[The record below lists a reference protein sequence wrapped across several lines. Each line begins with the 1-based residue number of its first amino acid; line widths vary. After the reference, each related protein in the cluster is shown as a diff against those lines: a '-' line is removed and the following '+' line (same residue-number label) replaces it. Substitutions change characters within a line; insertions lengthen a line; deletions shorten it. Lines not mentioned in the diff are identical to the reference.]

1 MDALIIGAVLIM
13 SCVIIGITLSEMQR
27 LNKECDD
34 LHRALEKV
42 EAQRDA
48 ENTRHKNLQNA
59 LRDRLEEVREALNA
73 PNTIPNTKTV
83 TISAENEELKPLHFV
98 YCMRYDER
106 KDLEEKYPTM
116 GEGARRLK
124 AQHVIMPQVMTEVEK
139 RITESFDARR
149 SETTYAVDIWV
160 HK

>member
-34 LHRALEKV
+34 LHRELEKV
-42 EAQRDA
+42 ETQRDA
-48 ENTRHKNLQNA
+48 ENTRHKNLQKA
-59 LRDRLEEVREALNA
+59 LRDRLEEVREALQA
-73 PNTIPNTKTV
+73 PSTKPA
-83 TISAENEELKPLHFV
+83 TISTEEELKPLHFV

-106 KDLEEKYPTM
+106 KELEEKYQGM

-124 AQHVIMPQVMTEVEK
+124 AQQVILPQVMTEVGK
-139 RITESFDARR
+139 RITESFDARHL
-149 SETTYAVDIWV
+149 ETTYAVDIWV

>member
-42 EAQRDA
+42 EVQRDA
-48 ENTRHKNLQNA
+48 ENTRHKNLQKA

-83 TISAENEELKPLHFV
+83 TISAENEELKPLRFV

>member
-1 MDALIIGAVLIM
+1 MDVLIIGAVLIM
-13 SCVIIGITLSEMQR
+13 SCVIIGVTLTEMQR

-34 LHRALEKV
+34 LRRELEKV
-42 EAQRDA
+42 ETQREA
-48 ENTRHKNLQNA
+48 ENTRHKNLQKA
-59 LRDRLEEVREALNA
+59 LRDRLEEVREALQA
-73 PNTIPNTKTV
+73 PGTKPAE
-83 TISAENEELKPLHFV
+83 ISIENEELKPLHFV

-124 AQHVIMPQVMTEVEK
+124 AQQVIMPQVMTEVEK
-139 RITESFDARR
+139 RITESFDARHQ
-149 SETTYAVDIWV
+149 ETTYAVDIWV

>member
-1 MDALIIGAVLIM
+1 MDVLIIGAVLIM
-13 SCVIIGITLSEMQR
+13 SCVIIGIALTEYQR

-34 LHRALEKV
+34 LRKELERV
-42 EAQRDA
+42 ETQREA
-48 ENTRHKNLQNA
+48 ENTRHKNLQKA
-59 LRDRLEEVREALNA
+59 LR
-73 PNTIPNTKTV
+73 
-83 TISAENEELKPLHFV
+83 TISTENEELKPLHFV

-139 RITESFDARR
+139 HITESFDARYQ
-149 SETTYAVDIWV
+149 ETTYAVDIWV
-160 HK
+160 RSQ

>member
-42 EAQRDA
+42 EVQRDA

-83 TISAENEELKPLHFV
+83 TISAENEELKPLRFV

>member
-1 MDALIIGAVLIM
+1 MDVLIIGAVLIM

-34 LHRALEKV
+34 LRRELEKV
-42 EAQRDA
+42 ETQREA
-48 ENTRHKNLQNA
+48 ENTRHKNLQKA
-59 LRDRLEEVREALNA
+59 LRDRLEEVREALQA
-73 PNTIPNTKTV
+73 PSTKPAE
-83 TISAENEELKPLHFV
+83 ISEENEELKPLHFV
-98 YCMRYDER
+98 YCMRYGER

-139 RITESFDARR
+139 RITESFDARHQ
-149 SETTYAVDIWV
+149 ETTYAVDIWV
-160 HK
+160 RSQ

>member
-42 EAQRDA
+42 EVQRDA

>member
-42 EAQRDA
+42 EVQRDA
-48 ENTRHKNLQNA
+48 ENTRHKNLQKA
-59 LRDRLEEVREALNA
+59 LRDRLEEVREALNT
-73 PNTIPNTKTV
+73 PNTIPNTKPV

-139 RITESFDARR
+139 RITESFDARH

>member
-34 LHRALEKV
+34 LRKELEKIEV
-42 EAQRDA
+42 QRDA
-48 ENTRHKNLQNA
+48 ENTRHKNLQKA

-73 PNTIPNTKTV
+73 PSTKLA
-83 TISAENEELKPLHFV
+83 TISEENELKLLHFV

-106 KDLEEKYPTM
+106 KELEEKYQGM

-124 AQHVIMPQVMTEVEK
+124 AQQVIMPQVMTEVEK
-139 RITESFDARR
+139 RITESFDARHL
-149 SETTYAVDIWV
+149 ETTYAVDIWV
-160 HK
+160 RSQ

>member
-34 LHRALEKV
+34 LRKELEKV
-42 EAQRDA
+42 ETQRDA
-48 ENTRHKNLQNA
+48 ENTRHKSLQKA

-73 PNTIPNTKTV
+73 PTTKDVVYST
-83 TISAENEELKPLHFV
+83 TGLKLLRFN
-98 YCMRYDER
+98 YCMRYDEM
-106 KDLEEKYPTM
+106 KDLEEKYQGM

-124 AQHVIMPQVMTEVEK
+124 AQQVIMPQVMAEVEK
-139 RITESFDARR
+139 RITESFDARHQ
-149 SETTYAVDIWV
+149 ETTYAVDIWV
-160 HK
+160 RSQ